1 MNINK
6 INPWLAG
13 ITLIFAGS
21 LLLYFEDYRNN
32 DIYIN
37 TVIPV
42 GFWRVDSPLYQGNKR
57 NTVRRKT
64 DEFSKANPE
73 PFMAAA
79 ISKMFAIFLLLGI
92 VVGNIYYVSRLG
104 NARENDILQN
114 QPSQTTIAEVT
125 GIQVRRSRRSTRY
138 YAIFEYKA
146 GNKIIRYPWYEENES
161 DFLVGQK
168 FEVRYSVKYP
178 EMVEILGTAQ

>member
-1 MNINK
+1 MDINK

-21 LLLYFEDYRNN
+21 LLLYFEGYRNN
-32 DIYIN
+32 DIISTLSYLSVFGGWIFLYI
-37 TVIPV
+37 
-42 GFWRVDSPLYQGNKR
+42 RVVKGTPLEE
-57 NTVRRKT
+57 KT

-73 PFMAAA
+73 PFMQH

-104 NARENDILQN
+104 NARKIDILQN

-125 GIQVRRSRRSTRY
+125 GIQVRRSRRSTSY
-138 YAIFEYKA
+138 YAIFEYTA
-146 GNKIIRYPWYEENES
+146 GNKTIRHPWYEENEG
-161 DFLVGQK
+161 DFLVGQR
-168 FEVRYSVKYP
+168 FEIRYSIKYP
-178 EMVEILGTAQ
+178 EMVEIIGTAR